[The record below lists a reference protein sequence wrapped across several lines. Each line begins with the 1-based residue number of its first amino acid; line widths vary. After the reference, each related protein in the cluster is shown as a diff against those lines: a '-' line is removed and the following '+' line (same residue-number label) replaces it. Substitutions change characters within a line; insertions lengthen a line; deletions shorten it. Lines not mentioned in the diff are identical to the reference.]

1 MAHGFINQ
9 QGRWLRSELDLRAQH
24 SGLQLA
30 PPCSD
35 SVVRKTSDSTGP
47 TDRGSEIA
55 AEVAADVWG
64 HVVGARIIHFQARAG
79 DLAAGPAR

>member
-1 MAHGFINQ
+1 
-9 QGRWLRSELDLRAQH
+9 LRSELDLRAQH
-24 SGLQLA
+24 SGLRLA

-35 SVVRKTSDSTGP
+35 SVVRKTPDSTGP

-55 AEVAADVWG
+55 AEVAADAWG
-64 HVVGARIIHFQARAG
+64 RVVGARIIHFQARAG